1 MICWEILWELSEKF
15 YVRIVRNLW
24 ASYIQSN
31 SWSIKERKKKQIN
44 RENGKN
50 MAQERIR
57 IQIVKMLLKLFLK
70 GPQNPGKEE
79 GKTLQNFNKNRW
91 FIKFLVSCSFVQVIA
106 ELLLNQV

>member
-1 MICWEILWELSEKF
+1 
-15 YVRIVRNLW
+15 
-24 ASYIQSN
+24 
-31 SWSIKERKKKQIN
+31 
-44 RENGKN
+44 
-50 MAQERIR
+50 
-57 IQIVKMLLKLFLK
+57 MLLKLFLK